1 MNVQFPV
8 SAAANSAQ
16 TGTSTSTSSISG
28 DTTGTF
34 LKILVTELKSQDP
47 TSPLDPNQMT
57 QQIVAMNQLDQ
68 LISIHQILQ
77 SSSAPPSSTK

>member
-8 SAAANSAQ
+8 PAAANSAQ
-16 TGTSTSTSSISG
+16 TGASTSTSSISG

-77 SSSAPPSSTK
+77 GSTVPPSSKK

>member
-8 SAAANSAQ
+8 PAAASNAQ
-16 TGTSTSTSSISG
+16 TGASTSTSSISG

-77 SSSAPPSSTK
+77 GSTVPPSSKK

>member
-1 MNVQFPV
+1 MNIQSPV
-8 SAAANSAQ
+8 PAAASAAQ

-28 DTTGTF
+28 DPTGTF
-34 LKILVTELKSQDP
+34 LQILVTELKSQDP

-57 QQIVAMNQLDQ
+57 QQIVSMNQLDQ

-77 SSSAPPSSTK
+77 GFSAPPSSKK